1 MSGKGK
7 CVYSEEVRGE
17 VVRMRGEGVPMKD
30 VARLTGVP
38 LSAIDGIVRRWT
50 EIHGKVPRRM
60 RAGPH
65 EWQELVG
72 GDSRAAARRIPGEER
87 Y

>member
-1 MSGKGK
+1 MSGKGR

-17 VVRMRGEGVPMKD
+17 VVRMRGEGVPMQD

-38 LSAIDGIVRRWT
+38 LGAIEGIVRRWT
-50 EIHGKVPRRM
+50 EIYGKIPQRV

-72 GDSRAAARRIPGEER
+72 WDSRVAARRTPGEER